1 MTEEVGET
9 RSMSPAERLFR
20 HDVEHGARFL
30 AGVVA
35 GHWRLVSID
44 WPHAVIVVAV
54 ARGDVRRQVALR
66 FSLEGYRSVPPT
78 AMPWDVEHDEM
89 LDPDRWPH
97 GGAALNSAFNPGW
110 RVQGQPQALY
120 IPYDRVALP
129 GHESWITTRPAYAW
143 GPDCDITTY
152 LKHVRRLIDDDSYL
166 AADQA
171 A

>member
-1 MTEEVGET
+1 MNDGASE
-9 RSMSPAERLFR
+9 SMSPAERLFR

-44 WPHAVIVVAV
+44 WPHAVMVVSV
-54 ARGDVRRQVALR
+54 ARGAVGREVALR
-66 FSLEGYRSVPPT
+66 FNLEGYRSQPPT
-78 AMPWDVEHDEM
+78 AMPWDVEQGAR
-89 LDPDRWPH
+89 LDPGRWPR
-97 GGAALNSAFNPGW
+97 GGAALNRAFNPGW
-110 RVQGQPQALY
+110 QVSGQSQALY

-129 GHESWITTRPAYAW
+129 GHEGWITTRPEYAW
-143 GPDCDITTY
+143 GPDCDITAY
-152 LKHVRRLIDDDSYL
+152 LKHVSRLLDDDAYL